1 MNHTRT
7 GRKLRLSSSQKLFG
21 RDRETVDEAYPGDVV
36 GLIGHSDFRIG
47 DTLAEDP
54 AQSAIRE
61 ITLGL
66 DVPQVDRSERAYD
79 RMREAAQALARAMD
93 GVVTDSNGLPLIG
106 ETMDVFALE
115 LEGMYNTLDERELSA
130 GSALARRLFS

>member
-1 MNHTRT
+1 MCSKTLHSLVLWLVRCPDAWYCLPACRT
-7 GRKLRLSSSQKLFG
+7 APVLSLNF
-21 RDRETVDEAYPGDVV
+21 
-36 GLIGHSDFRIG
+36 
-47 DTLAEDP
+47 DTQAALAEDP

-93 GVVTDSNGLPLIG
+93 GVVTDSNGMPLIG